1 MKAIRPS
8 PVDQRSQAVGESSGI
23 EEVPRA
29 NAREGASR
37 DGAPRDGTPRGDAL
51 KQGAPKDAQEA
62 PQGRPTGEYL
72 ALIALYNGVLGSALL
87 AAKRTGRLPE
97 RPRIDDLALAALAT
111 QRLSRLVTKDR
122 VTSAMRAPFTTY
134 QGEGGPGEVE
144 DAARG
149 RGLRRVLGELLVCP
163 FCIAQWIAG
172 AFGCGWLFAP
182 RATRFLASTFSVV
195 ALADLLQ
202 LAYAE
207 TASRLEE

>member
-1 MKAIRPS
+1 MSATDTGTLS
-8 PVDQRSQAVGESSGI
+8 ERSEADGGS
-23 EEVPRA
+23 RA
-29 NAREGASR
+29 
-37 DGAPRDGTPRGDAL
+37 PP
-51 KQGAPKDAQEA
+51 
-62 PQGRPTGEYL
+62 GRPTGEYL
-72 ALIALYNGVLGSALL
+72 ALIALYNGVLGAALV

-97 RPRIDDLALAALAT
+97 RPRIDDLLLAALAT

-134 QGEGGPGEVE
+134 QGEGGPGEVQE
-144 DAARG
+144 AARG

-182 RATRFLASTFSVV
+182 RATRFLAGTFSVV

-207 TASRLEE
+207 GASKLEAEE